1 MSKTTKGLMIIG
13 FVISWLGFVV
23 IVIILASGIGS
34 LRAQLH
40 GLQTQVD
47 NMPYFQM
54 NIEKDLYN
62 KIGQLEVEVE
72 QNTLWIDIANDIL
85 LKSERPFK

>member
-34 LRAQLH
+34 LRAQVH

-47 NMPYFQM
+47 NTPYYQM
-54 NIEKDLYN
+54 NIEKDLYERVG
-62 KIGQLEVEVE
+62 KLEVATEK
-72 QNTLWIDIANDIL
+72 NTFWINVANDIL
-85 LKSERPFK
+85 LKSEKPFK